1 MKIEE
6 HVLLSTLTTFKVG
19 GPARYVITCAT
30 QTDLV
35 EGIQFAKDHNLPVI
49 VLGGGSNVL
58 PPDDPYGGVVLVM
71 DMQGITEEEL
81 GGDSVAVSVSA
92 GVPWDS
98 FVTYATEK
106 GMWGVEN
113 LAGIP
118 GSTGATPVQNI
129 GAYGMDVSQTITSVS
144 VYDTSL
150 KTEYSLSPAECDFG
164 YRQSR
169 FKKEP
174 SLIITNVTFKLS
186 RVGTPHTGYPDL
198 QTAKAEGVI
207 LETPLDIAKA
217 VREIRSRKFP
227 DLNTFGTAGS
237 FFKNPILTQEQ
248 FAELSKEYGAI
259 PSFPHPDGVKVP
271 LAFILDKVLTLKGY
285 KKGHTFLFGNQPLVV
300 VAEPEATSKEI
311 ESLAQEIEKKVFDAT
326 HIVIEREVTNIFS
339 HEIKKI

>member
-6 HVLLSTLTTFKVG
+6 HVPLSTLTTFKVG
-19 GPARYVITCAT
+19 GPARYVVTC
-30 QTDLV
+30 TDPSDLIK
-35 EGIQFAKDHNLPVI
+35 GIQFAREQNLPLI

-58 PPDDPYGGVVLVM
+58 SSDEPYEGVVLVM
-71 DMQGITEEEL
+71 STQGIVEKEI
-81 GGDSVAVSVSA
+81 GGDLIDVSVSA
-92 GVPWDS
+92 GVEWDS
-98 FVTYATEK
+98 FVSYATEK
-106 GMWGVEN
+106 GMWGIEN

-129 GAYGMDVSQTITSVS
+129 GAYGMDVSHTITEVT
-144 VYDTSL
+144 VYDVSSE
-150 KTEYSLSPAECDFG
+150 TEHTLLASECEFG

-174 SLIITNVTFKLS
+174 SLIITNVTFRLS

-198 QTAKAEGVI
+198 QTAKAEGER
-207 LETPLDIAKA
+207 LETPLDIAQA
-217 VREIRSRKFP
+217 VRRIRSRKFP
-227 DLNTFGTAGS
+227 DLTLFGTAGS

-248 FAELSKEYGAI
+248 FTTLSKEYGAI

-271 LAFILDKVLTLKGY
+271 LAFILDKALHLKGY
-285 KKGHTFLFGNQPLVV
+285 KKGRTFLFGNQPLVI
-300 VAEPEATSKEI
+300 VAEPEATSIEI

-326 HIVIEREVTNIFS
+326 NITIEREVTNIFS

>member
-6 HVLLSTLTTFKVG
+6 HVPLSALTTFKVG
-19 GPARYVITCAT
+19 GPARRVITCED
-30 QTDLV
+30 QSDLV
-35 EGIQFAKDHNLPVI
+35 EGIQFAEDHALPLI

-58 PPDDPYGGVVLVM
+58 PPDEPYEGVVLLM
-71 DMQGITEEEL
+71 GMEGIAESDRED
-81 GGDSVAVSVSA
+81 GSVAITVAA

-98 FVTYATEK
+98 FVTYATKK

-129 GAYGMDVSQTITSVS
+129 GAYGMDVSHTITNVS
-144 VYDTSL
+144 VYDTVS
-150 KTEYSLSPAECDFG
+150 KTAYVLQAAECEFG

-174 SLIITNVTFKLS
+174 SLIITSVTFRLS
-186 RVGTPHTGYPDL
+186 RAGTPHTGYPDL
-198 QTAKAEGVI
+198 QAAKAEGVV
-207 LETPLDIAKA
+207 LDTPHDIAQA
-217 VREIRSRKFP
+217 VRAIRSRKFP
-227 DLNTFGTAGS
+227 DLALFGTAGS
-237 FFKNPILTQEQ
+237 FFKNPILTQKQ
-248 FAELSKEYGAI
+248 FTELSKEYGAI

-271 LAFILDKVLTLKGY
+271 LAFILDKVLMLKGY

-300 VAEPEATSKEI
+300 VAEPGATAHEIELLAEEIERKVFEATNI
-311 ESLAQEIEKKVFDAT
+311 M
-326 HIVIEREVTNIFS
+326 IEREVTNIFS

>member
-6 HVLLSTLTTFKVG
+6 HVPLSTLTTFKVG
-19 GPARYVITCAT
+19 GPARYVITCT
-30 QTDLV
+30 NQTEVL
-35 EGIQFAKDHNLPVI
+35 EGIQFATDHDLPLI

-58 PPDDPYGGVVLVM
+58 PSDDPYEGVVLVM
-71 DMQGITEEEL
+71 NMQGITEEEL
-81 GGDSVAVSVSA
+81 GGNSVAVSVSA
-92 GVPWDS
+92 GVPWDE
-98 FVTYATEK
+98 FVTYAAGK

-129 GAYGMDVSQTITSVS
+129 GAYGMDVSQTITSVM
-144 VYDTSL
+144 VYDASS
-150 KTEYSLSPAECDFG
+150 KTVYSLSPAECEFG

-174 SLIITNVTFKLS
+174 TLIITNVTFKLS
-186 RVGTPHTGYPDL
+186 REGTPHIGYPDL
-198 QTAKAEGVI
+198 QTAKAEGVT
-207 LETPLDIAKA
+207 LETPSDIADA
-217 VREIRSRKFP
+217 VRAIRGRKFP

-248 FAELSKEYGAI
+248 FAGLSREYGAI

-271 LAFILDKVLTLKGY
+271 LAFILDKVLMLKGY

-300 VAEPEATSKEI
+300 VAEPGATSKEI
-311 ESLAQEIEKKVFDAT
+311 ESLAQEIEKKVFDTT